1 VTPTGSRGSLRRLES
16 LGIRGMKLGLAAI
29 DAACE
34 RLGRP
39 ERRFPSVL
47 VAGTNG
53 KGSTAATLAA
63 IASAAGLRTGLYTSP
78 HLVGVT
84 ERIRIGADD
93 VGEDELDDALGEVF
107 AAADRAPTV
116 PLTYFEAMTAAA
128 FWLFARRDLD
138 LAVLEVGLGGRFD
151 ATNVAPARLSIV
163 TAIALDHVEE
173 LGGTVEAIA
182 GEKAGIF
189 RSGRPALVESEQAAV
204 REVFRSAA
212 GRVGADLH
220 ELVTET
226 RIEPGVPELSGTP
239 FALTTPLRSYAL
251 RTPLPGAHQVR
262 NAATAVRAS
271 ELLDAPIGADA
282 VERGV
287 ASVRWP
293 GRLERFAAGGRTVL
307 LDGCHNPDGAA
318 ALARFLGAARL
329 RPDLVFGAMADK
341 NVESMAELLGPAV
354 RRIRLVP
361 TSSPRAATPEELSR
375 RFAGARS
382 DAVASSNLAAALEEL
397 LEDPGAESII
407 VAGSL
412 YLVGEARSLL
422 LSGAF
427 E

>member
-1 VTPTGSRGSLRRLES
+1 VTPAGSLRSLARLEA

-39 ERRFPSVL
+39 ERRVPSVL

-63 IASAAGLRTGLYTSP
+63 IASAAGLRAGLYTSP
-78 HLVGVT
+78 HLVDVT
-84 ERIRIGADD
+84 ERIRIGSDDIAADAL
-93 VGEDELDDALGEVF
+93 DEALGEVF
-107 AAADRAPTV
+107 AAADRAPAV

-128 FWLFARRDLD
+128 FWLFARRGLD

-151 ATNVAPARLSIV
+151 ATNVAPARLSVV
-163 TAIALDHVEE
+163 TAISLDHVEE

-182 GEKAGIF
+182 AEKAGIF
-189 RSGRPALVESEQAAV
+189 RKGRPALVESERPEA

-212 GRVGADLH
+212 RRVGAALH
-220 ELVTET
+220 EMAAET
-226 RIEPGVPELSGTP
+226 RIETGAPELSGTP
-239 FALTTPLRSYAL
+239 FSLTTPVRSYAL

-262 NAATAVRAS
+262 NAATAARAS
-271 ELLDAPIGADA
+271 ELLDAPIDA
-282 VERGV
+282 EAVTRGV
-287 ASVRWP
+287 AAVRWP
-293 GRLERFAAGGRTVL
+293 GRLERFTARGRPVF
-307 LDGCHNPDGAA
+307 LDGCHNPDGAS
-318 ALARFLGAARL
+318 ALSRFIREARL
-329 RPDLVFGAMADK
+329 CPDLVFGAMADK
-341 NVESMAELLGPAV
+341 DVESMAAALGPAV

-361 TSSPRAATPEELSR
+361 AGSARAATPQELAR
-375 RFAGARS
+375 RFAAARS
-382 DAVASSNLAAALEEL
+382 DARPAADVRSALEEL
-397 LEDPGAESII
+397 LGEPAAESII

-412 YLVGEARSLL
+412 YLVGEARTLL